1 MRVKRQPLPDSLDET
16 EHSKAVR
23 TGTEQINMEHL
34 TTERIN
40 IERIGTEDVGTE
52 DIDEEQLLMER
63 LRCLKQ
69 RTGLSLAALA
79 SVTPFSKST
88 WHRYLSGDQFPPRS
102 AVESLGRLADT
113 DPGPL
118 LSLWDAA
125 SRAQSRAAT
134 PPLGAPVPQAAVP
147 DAPVR
152 GRRVRGSNRAV
163 IALATMAAT
172 VVVTAGAADVLD
184 PDLPVTPTSAFCRGH
199 GCQGQFPTSEAC
211 GRDAR
216 TESTVT
222 RAGQVVLLRFSPSCA
237 TVWSEVRTTTGG
249 AREISIR
256 SDQDELSAAYPGDP
270 SDGYSS
276 PMLAASSPRGAEAC
290 AKVGGM
296 SACTGPL
303 GGSRS

>member
-16 EHSKAVR
+16 RRIDTDRTSTEHI
-23 TGTEQINMEHL
+23 GTEHID
-34 TTERIN
+34 TERID
-40 IERIGTEDVGTE
+40 TENFN
-52 DIDEEQLLMER
+52 EEQLLMER
-63 LRCLKQ
+63 LRSLKQ

-79 SVTPFSKST
+79 SVTPYSKST
-88 WHRYLSGDQFPPRS
+88 WHRYLNGDQFPPRS
-102 AVESLGRLADT
+102 AVESLGRLADS

-134 PPLGAPVPQAAVP
+134 LALGAPGPQATVP

-152 GRRVRGSNRAV
+152 GRRVRGPNRAV
-163 IALATMAAT
+163 VALAAMAAT

-184 PDLPVTPTSAFCRGH
+184 PDQPVAPAGAVCRGH
-199 GCQGQFPTSEAC
+199 GCQGQFPTSETC

-216 TESTVT
+216 TESTVA

-237 TVWSEVRTTTGG
+237 TVWSEVRTKTGG

-276 PMLAASSPRGAEAC
+276 PMLAASSPFGAEAC
-290 AKVGGM
+290 AKVGGT

-303 GGSRS
+303 GGARS